1 MAWMVN
7 GQNTPKATRKIF
19 ISRVAPNTTTA
30 SGRIAITGTVL
41 RNSITG
47 MTLG

>member
-1 MAWMVN
+1 M
-7 GQNTPKATRKIF
+7 NTF
-19 ISRVAPNTTTA
+19 ISRLAPHTTMA

-47 MTLG
+47 MTLR